1 MCCRC
6 LSTEVYYAPGLANAT
21 VTVTPRD
28 AVEVVGW
35 PLPPGDGDGEEAHVL
50 RLVSVRGGARVTVVI
65 EKTR

>member
-1 MCCRC
+1 M
-6 LSTEVYYAPGLANAT
+6 ANAT

-65 EKTR
+65 EKTRHR